1 VLVQGLEMKA
11 APMSPAAIEERFV
24 LLETKI
30 AYYEKTNL
38 DLSDVIIA
46 QGRELDSL
54 KQRLEA
60 LERQLR
66 GLDEGEAVPH
76 ERPPHY

>member
-1 VLVQGLEMKA
+1 MKA
-11 APMSPAAIEERFV
+11 PPSPAAIEERFV

-30 AYYEKTNL
+30 AYYEKTNQ
-38 DLSDVIIA
+38 DLNEVVIA
-46 QGRELDSL
+46 QGREIDAL
-54 KQRLEA
+54 RLRLQV

-66 GLDEGEAVPH
+66 SLDEGESMPH

>member
-1 VLVQGLEMKA
+1 
-11 APMSPAAIEERFV
+11 MSPEIEERFV

-30 AYYEKTNL
+30 AYYEKTNQ
-38 DLSDVIIA
+38 DLNDVIIA

-54 KQRLEA
+54 RKRFEA

-66 GLDEGEAVPH
+66 AVDEGEPVPH

>member
-1 VLVQGLEMKA
+1 MKA
-11 APMSPAAIEERFV
+11 APLSPAAIEERFV

-38 DLSDVIIA
+38 ELNDVVIA

-54 KQRLEA
+54 RLRLTA

-66 GLDEGEAVPH
+66 TLDEPESVPH
-76 ERPPHY
+76 EKPPHY

>member
-1 VLVQGLEMKA
+1 MKP
-11 APMSPAAIEERFV
+11 APSRPAAVEERFV

-30 AYYEKTNL
+30 AYYEKTNF
-38 DLSDVIIA
+38 DLNDVVIA
-46 QGRELDSL
+46 QGREIDSL
-54 KQRLEA
+54 RKRLEA

-66 GLDEGEAVPH
+66 ALDEGESVPH

>member
-1 VLVQGLEMKA
+1 M
-11 APMSPAAIEERFV
+11 

-30 AYYEKTNL
+30 AYYEKTNQ
-38 DLSDVIIA
+38 DLNEVVIA
-46 QGRELDSL
+46 QGRELDAL
-54 KQRLEA
+54 RLRLQV

-66 GLDEGEAVPH
+66 SLDEGESMPH

>member
-1 VLVQGLEMKA
+1 MRS
-11 APMSPAAIEERFV
+11 APPSPAAIEERFV

-30 AYYEKTNL
+30 AYYESTNQ
-38 DLSDVIIA
+38 DLNDVVIA

-54 KQRLEA
+54 RKRLDA

-66 GLDEGEAVPH
+66 SLDEGESLPH

>member
-1 VLVQGLEMKA
+1 MKSV
-11 APMSPAAIEERFV
+11 PPSLAAIEERFV

-38 DLSDVIIA
+38 DLNDVVIA
-46 QGRELDSL
+46 QGRAIDSL
-54 KQRLEA
+54 RLRLEA

-66 GLDEGEAVPH
+66 SLDEGEALPH

>member
-1 VLVQGLEMKA
+1 MRR
-11 APMSPAAIEERFV
+11 APPSPAAIEERFV

-30 AYYEKTNL
+30 AYYEKTNH
-38 DLSDVIIA
+38 DLNEVVIA
-46 QGRELDSL
+46 QGREIDGLRL
-54 KQRLEA
+54 RLEA

-66 GLDEGEAVPH
+66 NLDEGEAIPH